1 LCLSSLDRVLYIAF
15 RSLYLLAQ
23 PRDVS
28 RTTDHSVNVY
38 SLACISYMH
47 CRCLSFT
54 FLFYSSLC
62 IFVFISLVHAHSITF
77 VPFITSDNPSSISGT
92 FFFQPLLGLDVLFK
106 SGPPFCIL
114 ITFTHPHL
122 GRYTFLQFYKGFSI
136 LQSPVTYVLIP
147 STSHLDP
154 KLPFISMSVL
164 CNHRY
169 L

>member
-1 LCLSSLDRVLYIAF
+1 MCLSSLDRVLYIAF

-62 IFVFISLVHAHSITF
+62 IFVFISLVHAHSNTF

-92 FFFQPLLGLDVLFK
+92 FFFQPLLSLDALFK

-122 GRYTFLQFYKGFSI
+122 PRSLHSPSI
-136 LQSPVTYVLIP
+136 LQGLFNSSIPCHICSHSIHISLRSQVTFYFNVCAL
-147 STSHLDP
+147 
-154 KLPFISMSVL
+154 
-164 CNHRY
+164 
-169 L
+169 